1 MRDYSNHP
9 YGKLLTYIEEGCQ
22 RLKEERDYVN
32 YLLSMERVKSIEEL
46 IKIYNNTFKLLAYIF
61 YGTLDFP
68 YYWYYPETWGRFNY
82 LLAEDLNCFFNENI
96 LKWYKRQENVTVE
109 QCQQCLSNLRGG
121 ANAHAVEIEI
131 IDGFCTNEE
140 IELVSLSYI
149 INRHF
154 SLLKDVATKTKN
166 RQGLI
171 HNYIS
176 CSKELAAYGR
186 IFDIVE
192 TSFGEDF
199 DISYDGLA
207 EQYKSECELAEQRK
221 KVVAKKRKN
230 KTGLMNALF
239 MPNPI
244 MDKVGGT
251 LFSIILS
258 LPLAFL
264 GAVLPFGKGGRR

>member
-1 MRDYSNHP
+1 MEDYSNHS

-22 RLKEERDYVN
+22 RLNEKRDYVS
-32 YLLSMERVKSIEEL
+32 YLLSMERVDSIEEL
-46 IKIYNNTFKLLAYIF
+46 IKIYNNIFKLLAYIF

-68 YYWYYPETWGRFNY
+68 YYWYYPETWGRYNY
-82 LLAEDLNCFFNENI
+82 LLVNDLNCYLNENI
-96 LKWYKRQENVTVE
+96 LKWYERQEKVTVE

-121 ANAHAVEIEI
+121 ENVQAIEMEIV
-131 IDGFCTNEE
+131 DCFSTNEE
-140 IELVSLSYI
+140 KELVSLSNI

-171 HNYIS
+171 HNYIL

-207 EQYKSECELAEQRK
+207 EQYKKECELAEQRK
-221 KVVAKKRKN
+221 KEINKKRRN
-230 KTGLMNALF
+230 KTAFLDALF

-244 MDKVGGT
+244 LDKAGGAI
-251 LFSIILS
+251 FSFLLS
-258 LPLAFL
+258 LPLAFI